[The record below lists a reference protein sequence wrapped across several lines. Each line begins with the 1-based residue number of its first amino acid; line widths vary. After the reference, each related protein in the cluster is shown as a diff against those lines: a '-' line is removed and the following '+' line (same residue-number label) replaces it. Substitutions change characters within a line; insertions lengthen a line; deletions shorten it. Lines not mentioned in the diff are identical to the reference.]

1 MVSFKCNIASKDLSN
16 FVIGKHDVGHLH
28 HETPKGRRTMSAASG
43 SYGQTHRAPSRTSQR
58 PSEPTQ
64 QT

>member
-1 MVSFKCNIASKDLSN
+1 MVSVTCNVVFEDLSN
-16 FVIGKHDVGHLH
+16 LVIGKHDVGHLH

-58 PSEPTQ
+58 PTEPTQ